1 MPPANAFIGRP
12 DPPTDADLSLALGPL
27 RGLWDQL
34 VTELALDP
42 EWNSYSRKAGWA
54 LRLKR
59 GKRNIIYLSPLP
71 EAFRASLI
79 LGGKA
84 VEAAYQSGIPEEV
97 LEIIRTGKRYPEG
110 TGIVLDVTSAD
121 IFPAIHALVQIKL
134 DH

>member
-1 MPPANAFIGRP
+1 MPSDNAFIGKP

-27 RGLWDQL
+27 HPLWDQL
-34 VTELALDP
+34 VKELALDS

-71 EAFRASLI
+71 NAFRASFV

-84 VEAAYQSGIPEEV
+84 IEAAYQSSLPEEI
-97 LEIIRTGKRYPEG
+97 LAIIRNGKRYPEG

-121 IFPAIHALVQIKL
+121 IFPAIHSLVQIKL
-134 DH
+134 AH